1 MDYQQYLRKWSASYK
16 VDLTDDIMAFWL
28 KHGLDKKHGGIYTC
42 LNRDGS
48 LMDTTKSVW
57 FQGRFGFI
65 AAYAYNC
72 IEKRQ
77 EWLDAS
83 KSCIDFIIQ
92 HCTDAHGR
100 MYFEVTEDGTP
111 LRMRRY
117 LLCGTST
124 RTLSFDLALQE
135 HSRAFGTQISAVI
148 AMPRALFN
156 NDINQYGIAYSGG
169 NRYA

>member
-16 VDLTDDIMAFWL
+16 ADLTDDIMAFWL

-65 AAYAYNC
+65 AAYAYNR

-117 LLCGTST
+117 LFSECFAAIAMSEY
-124 RTLSFDLALQE
+124 SI
-135 HSRAFGTQISAVI
+135 AFGDKSYAE
-148 AMPRALFN
+148 RALELFRLILHYKN
-156 NDINQYGIAYSGG
+156 THGLLEPKYLPSLQCN
-169 NRYA
+169 